1 MGKRECRLFR
11 FHIIIRFHIITRD
24 GKIYDCITFFL
35 HYIVTFYDF
44 PKIFNFPMLSVIK
57 QIVTYS
63 SSVNK
68 FFGLKFA
75 LLLFD
80 ALVAFTGVLS
90 AELSPLRAS
99 ERSSMMS
106 IYNKSMYLTTTKR
119 NSLWLTA
126 SNVWFFTR
134 Q

>member
-1 MGKRECRLFR
+1 MPFISLLYHYPGWFL
-11 FHIIIRFHIITRD
+11 
-24 GKIYDCITFFL
+24 KIYDCIRFFL

-106 IYNKSMYLTTTKR
+106 IYNKSPCI
-119 NSLWLTA
+119 
-126 SNVWFFTR
+126 
-134 Q
+134 